1 MGYVAAVVGGTALLG
16 AVMSSK
22 DAKAAASAQRAS
34 IAQNEA
40 GRAFTEQQLGLSLAG
55 MEQAYPLGNAARN
68 TGYNLGVEMSDQGYR
83 GATDMTTA
91 GMQQYQ
97 NAIMG
102 LPVDYSQLQAP
113 TFNYTDLTTAFDQ
126 EAQAPTVTP
135 SEGGLREGLTA
146 GVTTNADLLR
156 ASGEDPEWI
165 NGWVNGMDE
174 DSANWSQFKN
184 ADEAIASLSR
194 DPEKLGPDNY
204 TKLSNMFRNMFTAPG
219 TESGGTWAGL
229 GRSLA
234 SDTSGMQRGMSPTIF
249 G

>member
-1 MGYVAAVVGGTALLG
+1 MSMWTAGAIAGTAVLG
-16 AVMSSK
+16 AAMSSK
-22 DAKAAASAQRAS
+22 DAKAAKSAQK
-34 IAQNEA
+34 AQIEQNRI
-40 GRAFTEQQLGLSLAG
+40 GRQFTEEQLGLSIAG
-55 MEQAYPLGNAARN
+55 MEQAYPLGNEARN
-68 TGYNLGVEMSDQGYR
+68 TGYNLGVDMSDQGYR

-126 EAQAPTVTP
+126 EAQAPTVAG
-135 SEGGLREGLTA
+135 GGLRSDLTP

-165 NGWVNGMDE
+165 NSWSGDPT
-174 DSANWSQFKN
+174 ANDTSWSQFKN

-194 DPEKLGPDNY
+194 DPKVLGPDNY
-204 TKLSNMFRNMFTAPG
+204 TKISNLYRKIYPSEG
-219 TESGGTWAGL
+219 SKSGGTWADL
-229 GRSLA
+229 GSSLA
-234 SDTSGMQRGMSPTIF
+234 S
-249 G
+249 

>member
-1 MGYVAAVVGGTALLG
+1 MSWVAVAIGGTAVLG
-16 AVMSSK
+16 AAMSSK

-126 EAQAPTVTP
+126 EAQAPTV
-135 SEGGLREGLTA
+135 SEAGGLREGLTA

-204 TKLSNMFRNMFTAPG
+204 TKLSNMFRNMFPAVG